1 MHLADYVCLECGETF
16 DTRSQAIIHHIM
28 TNHENFQLIG
38 SDLKV
43 HVKKTGGK

>member
-1 MHLADYVCLECGETF
+1 MHLTDYVCLECDEKF

-28 TNHENFQLIG
+28 CNHENFQHAG

-43 HVKKTGGK
+43 HIKKTSSK